1 MSNQLLKSQ
10 HLTIRELL
18 SELEKELRTGNI
30 EEKAFDISLKISKLS
45 GVLTLHLRSEDNY
58 LYPNLKDAKE
68 PQVRETAAK
77 LYKEMGDLAEE
88 FNQYKSTYMSAT
100 KIKANPQEF
109 HQVSLKIIQSL
120 KQRLDLEDRKLY
132 VLI

>member
-1 MSNQLLKSQ
+1 MSNQLLKNQ

-18 SELEKELRTGNI
+18 GELEKELHTGNI
-30 EEKAFDISLKISKLS
+30 EEKAFELSLKISKLS

-68 PQVRETAAK
+68 LQIRETAAK

-88 FNQYKSTYMSAT
+88 FSKYKSTYMSAT
-100 KIKANPQEF
+100 KIKANPNEF
-109 HQVSLKIIQSL
+109 RQTTLKIIQAL
-120 KQRLDLEDRKLY
+120 KQRLD
-132 VLI
+132 

>member
-1 MSNQLLKSQ
+1 MSNQLLKNQ

-18 SELEKELRTGNI
+18 GELEKELRTGNI
-30 EEKAFDISLKISKLS
+30 EEKAFDLSLKISKLS

-88 FNQYKSTYMSAT
+88 FGKYKSTYMSAT
-100 KIKANPQEF
+100 KIKANPNEF
-109 HQVSLKIIQSL
+109 RQTTLKIIQAL